1 MKTTTQI
8 KDQLVR
14 RGASEI
20 IESLLANQVFFDT
33 EKELR
38 EWADEIF
45 DTNVLG
51 HTDATY
57 DEVHEIFMR
66 QIEDRVAEF
75 FNQVYIGIFEKAFL
89 VQKSLEHDP
98 SL

>member
-20 IESLLANQVFFDT
+20 IESLLANQAFFDT

-38 EWADEIF
+38 EWAEELF

-57 DEVHEIFMR
+57 NEVQEIFMR

-75 FNQVYIGIFEKAFL
+75 FSQVYIGIFEKAFL
-89 VQKSLEHDP
+89 VQKSLDHDT

>member
-1 MKTTTQI
+1 MKNTREI
-8 KDQLVR
+8 KDQIVR
-14 RGASEI
+14 KGASEI
-20 IESLLANQVFFDT
+20 IESLLANEVFFDT

-38 EWADEIF
+38 EWAEELF

-57 DEVHEIFMR
+57 DEVREIFMR
-66 QIEDRVAEF
+66 EIDDRVEEF
-75 FNQVYIGIFEKAFL
+75 FSQTYVGIFEKAFL
-89 VQKSLEHDP
+89 VQKSLEHDT